1 MNDQA
6 RNHVDLICLSC
17 GSNLKSDKLHA
28 DTVASSSYKLF
39 YVSRGSCVVNVD
51 GTDHAVEQDCSIL
64 VFPFQKY
71 KLEQVDN
78 LKFLWIEF
86 SGFTAA
92 AMVSQLAFS
101 RTSPTVGQLNINGF
115 EQFFEYPTCPTYAVH
130 QSYRNG
136 AVILLIMSYY
146 LERFPSRRKREN
158 SYVFSARSYIQD
170 NFSNPG
176 FNVNSVVDYLKI
188 DRSHFYRLFKNET
201 GLSPVDYI
209 NRQRISRAEILLSN
223 LRLSIKDV
231 AFSVGFTD
239 QMYFSKVFKS
249 LNRKTP
255 SEFRNLMYM

>member
-1 MNDQA
+1 M
-6 RNHVDLICLSC
+6 DLICLSC

-71 KLEQVDN
+71 KLV
-78 LKFLWIEF
+78 
-86 SGFTAA
+86 TAA
-92 AMVSQLAFS
+92 AMVSQMAFS
-101 RTSPTVGQLNINGF
+101 RTSPTAGQLNINGF

-239 QMYFSKVFKS
+239 QMYFSKVFKR
-249 LNRKTP
+249 LNGKTP

>member
-1 MNDQA
+1 
-6 RNHVDLICLSC
+6 
-17 GSNLKSDKLHA
+17 
-28 DTVASSSYKLF
+28 
-39 YVSRGSCVVNVD
+39 
-51 GTDHAVEQDCSIL
+51 
-64 VFPFQKY
+64 
-71 KLEQVDN
+71 
-78 LKFLWIEF
+78 
-86 SGFTAA
+86 
-92 AMVSQLAFS
+92 
-101 RTSPTVGQLNINGF
+101 
-115 EQFFEYPTCPTYAVH
+115 
-130 QSYRNG
+130 
-136 AVILLIMSYY
+136 MSYY

-239 QMYFSKVFKS
+239 QMYFSKVFKR
-249 LNRKTP
+249 LNGKTP